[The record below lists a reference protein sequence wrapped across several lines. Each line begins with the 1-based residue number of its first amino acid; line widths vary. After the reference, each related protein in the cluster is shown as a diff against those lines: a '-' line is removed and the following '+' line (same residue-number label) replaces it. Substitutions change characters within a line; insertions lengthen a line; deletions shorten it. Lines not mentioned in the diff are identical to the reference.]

1 MNYLKIFFV
10 ITLVILTSCK
20 QNKKTDLDLSSRPEL
35 INISDCR
42 FNGKPLILSQNEI
55 IKIFGKPTFKKK
67 NCVIFSDLS
76 TSTKE
81 LKYDCW
87 VYDSIY
93 KFGFDTYDKIGYLSY
108 LSFDSENVKIE
119 TPKILLNSE
128 TVIDEIKSKFPN
140 AYKLK
145 ITDSKNGNTII
156 SLNDNLLNETKEF
169 ANIIELGFD
178 SGNLKYYKYQIESE
192 YITDLNKK

>member
-1 MNYLKIFFV
+1 
-10 ITLVILTSCK
+10 
-20 QNKKTDLDLSSRPEL
+20 
-35 INISDCR
+35 
-42 FNGKPLILSQNEI
+42 
-55 IKIFGKPTFKKK
+55 
-67 NCVIFSDLS
+67 SDLS